1 MFELVK
7 KSLYVSLG
15 LASLTKDKLQQ
26 VAQDVSREAKLTEDQ
41 GRAFHAELQQKVLES
56 RQELEAAIDQRIDHA
71 LVQLGIIKA
80 GAKDLAGRATDAA
93 QAVANRSVDAA
104 VERLQLARK
113 EDIDALTRRIELLER
128 RPE

>member
-26 VAQDVSREAKLTEDQ
+26 LAQDVSREAKLTEDQ
-41 GRAFHAELQQKVLES
+41 GRAFHAELQQKAQES
-56 RQELEAAIDQRIDHA
+56 RQELEAAIDRRIDHA
-71 LVQLGIIKA
+71 LVQLGILKA

-93 QAVANRSVDAA
+93 QAVANRGVDATL
-104 VERLQLARK
+104 ERLQLARK

>member
-26 VAQDVSREAKLTEDQ
+26 VAQDVSREAKFTEDQ